1 MPLSVVYY
9 KLFSINPK
17 RAVFHSMFYDNEDRI
32 LTDETG
38 NYTLKLDMYTE
49 SGILKNNNNDVSFL
63 LNFKIANKK
72 ADELGTVS
80 LTAYKAE
87 EPQNF
92 SAYGR
97 YEYRE
102 DSEDTIYIWIDGV
115 STDSD
120 TDSALS
126 LLDCFIFN

>member
-1 MPLSVVYY
+1 MYY

-72 ADELGTVS
+72 ADETGTVS

-87 EPQNF
+87 GPQNF

-97 YEYRE
+97 YEYRDE
-102 DSEDTIYIWIDGV
+102 NSDAIYIWIDEV

-120 TDSALS
+120 TDLALS
-126 LLDCFIFN
+126 LPRRLIFV

>member
-1 MPLSVVYY
+1 MSVVYY

-17 RAVFHSMFYDNEDRI
+17 WADFHSMFYDNEDRI

-63 LNFKIANKK
+63 LNFKIPNKK